1 MKEDSDKDQ
10 INKVYKRL
18 NSVYSLLI
26 KYNMWQAAEPR
37 MYVQTC

>member
-1 MKEDSDKDQ
+1 MDISD
-10 INKVYKRL
+10 IKRP

-37 MYVQTC
+37 IYMQTC